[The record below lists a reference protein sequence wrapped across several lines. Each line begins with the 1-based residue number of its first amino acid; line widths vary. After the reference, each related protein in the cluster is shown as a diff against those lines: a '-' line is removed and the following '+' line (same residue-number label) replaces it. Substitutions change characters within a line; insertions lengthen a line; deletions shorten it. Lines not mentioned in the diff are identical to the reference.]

1 MSASI
6 NAENEAADQENVVAS
21 ERDTS
26 PPPAKV
32 TRTDRKESISHPR
45 KHLETVLS
53 QRSEGSD
60 EDLCAGDAVKP
71 SQIDSDQSDSP
82 AAESD
87 RITPLPKFECN
98 DSDSSEEVT
107 QLASDCGDLLKDVEN
122 ITESSDSSHCSPER
136 TKNDE
141 HSSGYPATP
150 PASGE
155 LPGSSKAP
163 YVSVAFAFQTTPC
176 STQTDRITSLRKR
189 MAIYSPSDSMLSPC
203 TMKLNRPKN
212 FFLMRQKAKTSS
224 FLCAEELSEE
234 NNDADDDEMGDEM
247 RGTATGEADAPADDE
262 IDKASGDDTVLTK
275 NQKGFDNNDII

>member
-1 MSASI
+1 
-6 NAENEAADQENVVAS
+6 
-21 ERDTS
+21 
-26 PPPAKV
+26 
-32 TRTDRKESISHPR
+32 
-45 KHLETVLS
+45 LETVLS

-189 MAIYSPSDSMLSPC
+189 MA
-203 TMKLNRPKN
+203 
-212 FFLMRQKAKTSS
+212 KAKTSS

>member
-32 TRTDRKESISHPR
+32 TRTDRKESISYPLF
-45 KHLETVLS
+45 LETVLS
-53 QRSEGSD
+53 QGSEGSD
-60 EDLCAGDAVKP
+60 EDLCAGGAVKP
-71 SQIDSDQSDSP
+71 SQIDSDRSDSP

-136 TKNDE
+136 GIHDDE

-163 YVSVAFAFQTTPC
+163 TTPC

-212 FFLMRQKAKTSS
+212 FFLMRQKVKTSS

-234 NNDADDDEMGDEM
+234 NNDADDDEMGDEI
-247 RGTATGEADAPADDE
+247 RGIAIGEADASADDE
-262 IDKASGDDTVLTK
+262 IDKASGDDAVFTK
-275 NQKGFDNNDII
+275 NQNDSDNDDAI